1 MKVQVHTRLKEGV
14 LDPQGKAV
22 ESALK
27 NLGYKNIKKIR
38 QGKLFDIDIDTT
50 DPSKA
55 KEIAEMICKSLL
67 ANMVIE
73 DFSIEIL
80 TEN

>member
-27 NLGYKNIKKIR
+27 NLGYKDINKIR
-38 QGKLFDIDIDTT
+38 QGKLFDIDVDTN
-50 DPSKA
+50 DPVKQKKLQKTSVNLCLQ
-55 KEIAEMICKSLL
+55 I
-67 ANMVIE
+67 
-73 DFSIEIL
+73 
-80 TEN
+80 

>member
-1 MKVQVHTRLKEGV
+1 MKDNKLIFWTGAPGSKW
-14 LDPQGKAV
+14 
-22 ESALK
+22 SATAWCLSK
-27 NLGYKNIKKIR
+27 TKK
-38 QGKLFDIDIDTT
+38 IDIDTT

-55 KEIAEMICKSLL
+55 KEIAENICKSLL

-80 TEN
+80 TEK

>member
-27 NLGYKNIKKIR
+27 NLGYKNINKIR

-55 KEIAEMICKSLL
+55 IEIAENICKSLL

-73 DFSIEIL
+73 DFSIEVL
-80 TEN
+80 QEN

>member
-22 ESALK
+22 EAALK
-27 NLGYKNIKKIR
+27 NLGYEDINKIR
-38 QGKLFDIDIDTT
+38 QGKLFDIEIDTN
-50 DPSKA
+50 DPKKA
-55 KEIAEMICKSLL
+55 KKIAENICKSLL

-73 DFSIEIL
+73 DFTIEVLPIS
-80 TEN
+80 